1 MNRLCDIAMSAVM
14 KLARV
19 ARKIVRTTLVAAG
32 LALLLI
38 VMDAL
43 LLRDDHPRSARSAG
57 L

>member
-43 LLRDDHPRSARSAG
+43 LLRDDHPRSTRSAG